1 MAGRQLIGGPLT
13 VGRMRMSVEMRFAE
27 LAKLDTVLALL
38 RLALTW
44 VAAASGMGALALAL
58 PHLVMGFVELL
69 YYFVSNACKLSD
81 MRWDGSGFR
90 DLAAK
95 MRWPLIAAIANSI
108 NGQVNFLVLGVLI
121 QASTLGVFYFA
132 FQLASQ
138 PTVFLAAALQNVLA
152 PFLARDRGNLTLE
165 RLGMERIFAASMLF
179 VPITTVAT
187 ASFFPSLERLLWG
200 GRWAA
205 ANSGIMFL
213 CVGATYATIATILTG
228 PLLGLRQ
235 FKAVAAFEAGKI
247 FGTVGGAALG
257 AVLVWRR
264 NTLLPEW
271 ISDESVVCA
280 STGLTMTLASL
291 GQLVWIMRK
300 YGTGWNTLL
309 SMLTFGPLLA
319 MLTAVAAQSIGHS
332 LVTTL
337 ELPSSRLGAAVELGA
352 VCAVYGMLIVLA
364 IRFTAEGTL
373 RDTVSVL
380 PAGIRSRLNRVLA
393 LD

>member
-1 MAGRQLIGGPLT
+1 
-13 VGRMRMSVEMRFAE
+13 
-27 LAKLDTVLALL
+27 
-38 RLALTW
+38 
-44 VAAASGMGALALAL
+44 
-58 PHLVMGFVELL
+58 
-69 YYFVSNACKLSD
+69 
-81 MRWDGSGFR
+81 
-90 DLAAK
+90 
-95 MRWPLIAAIANSI
+95 
-108 NGQVNFLVLGVLI
+108 
-121 QASTLGVFYFA
+121 
-132 FQLASQ
+132 
-138 PTVFLAAALQNVLA
+138 
-152 PFLARDRGNLTLE
+152 
-165 RLGMERIFAASMLF
+165 
-179 VPITTVAT
+179 
-187 ASFFPSLERLLWG
+187 
-200 GRWAA
+200 
-205 ANSGIMFL
+205 
-213 CVGATYATIATILTG
+213 
-228 PLLGLRQ
+228 
-235 FKAVAAFEAGKI
+235 
-247 FGTVGGAALG
+247 
-257 AVLVWRR
+257 VLVWRR

-300 YGTGWNTLL
+300 YGTGWNTIL

-393 LD
+393 LH